1 MYSPR
6 LPSVGDKGMS
16 TASVANTGHFASDT
30 RIYERSV
37 NSTNVLLDLW
47 WLWLILAA
55 VAILFLWYRNKSSL
69 FNSLEQRCRA
79 AFADIDAVLAERA
92 ALVPNMVEIARGQ
105 SKFELEVVNQLV
117 EAQKAVL
124 GAFGAGR
131 LSAETQL
138 GTAITVFTNM
148 AAKIPEL
155 NTVPEYGKLRQELVR
170 LEEMIAASRR
180 YYNMTVEEY
189 QAVMNSFP
197 NTLIRPAAWQQFDK
211 FSLGE
216 RRAEFAEPIAISLA

>member
-1 MYSPR
+1 MI
-6 LPSVGDKGMS
+6 
-16 TASVANTGHFASDT
+16 TATAGQPHDFARDT
-30 RIYERSV
+30 ALYDRSV
-37 NSTNVLLDLW
+37 NSTNIVLDLW
-47 WLWLILAA
+47 WLWLLLVA
-55 VAILFLWYRNKSSL
+55 VVVLVLWYRNKSDL
-69 FNSLEQRCRA
+69 FNKLEQRCSA

-105 SKFELEVVNQLV
+105 AMFELEVVNQLV

-124 GAFGAGR
+124 GAFGTGR

-170 LEEMIAASRR
+170 LEEKIAASRR

-189 QAVMNSFP
+189 HAVMNSFP
-197 NTLIRPAAWQQFDK
+197 NTLIRPAKLETFDK

-216 RRAEFAEPIAISLA
+216 RRAEFAEPIAISLT